1 MRSAINLRIKTKT
14 EEVQSMSSAS
24 PSKAIVCI
32 KQVPDTET
40 KIKLRADNN
49 GIDTTG
55 IKWVMNPYDEYA
67 VEEAI
72 KMREA
77 GNISQVVVLSLGPKS
92 RTSDVL
98 RTALAMGADEAVLID
113 GPEDLDAHVV
123 ATALSA
129 AIKLEGEFK
138 VILTGRLSIDGNAAS
153 VGQML
158 AEYLNIPHSTVVTK
172 IVLDGAVAQVDREI
186 DGGSRELLQLKLPAL
201 MAANKGLNMPRYAS
215 LPGIMKAKKKVIKE
229 IALDTLGIAAGA
241 ARIRHINFSL
251 PKDKPSVNLLSGES
265 SAQVQQLTKL
275 LREEAKVI

>member
-1 MRSAINLRIKTKT
+1 
-14 EEVQSMSSAS
+14 MSSAS